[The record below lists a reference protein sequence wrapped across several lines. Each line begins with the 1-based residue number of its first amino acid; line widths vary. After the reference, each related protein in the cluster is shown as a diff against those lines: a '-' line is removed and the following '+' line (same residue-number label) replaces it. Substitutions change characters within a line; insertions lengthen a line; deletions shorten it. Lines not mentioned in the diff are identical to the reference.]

1 MKPSLSYKLEILYSP
16 STSVARFQLQPG
28 QKIAGRAGSLMAM
41 SSNISVTAGLPGGL
55 LDTLKRMVTG
65 GTVSVA
71 LYSCDEQPGE
81 LLLAP
86 HQAGDIMVLDLQDEA
101 YAVQFGSILAV
112 SPGLTFSPLLA
123 GVKGLVATR
132 RQMMTRVEGTGLVLL
147 SCAGWQH
154 RLNLIEGE
162 RYLLEVGHIL
172 AFPASISSRYM
183 PLSCDGVVRSA
194 LAGNALVLEVTGP
207 GEVVLQTRGAH
218 PEVANLE
225 TLTKG
230 TKKRS

>member
-1 MKPSLSYKLEILYSP
+1 
-16 STSVARFQLQPG
+16 
-28 QKIAGRAGSLMAM
+28 
-41 SSNISVTAGLPGGL
+41 
-55 LDTLKRMVTG
+55 
-65 GTVSVA
+65 
-71 LYSCDEQPGE
+71 
-81 LLLAP
+81 
-86 HQAGDIMVLDLQDEA
+86 
-101 YAVQFGSILAV
+101 
-112 SPGLTFSPLLA
+112 
-123 GVKGLVATR
+123 
-132 RQMMTRVEGTGLVLL
+132 
-147 SCAGWQH
+147 
-154 RLNLIEGE
+154 
-162 RYLLEVGHIL
+162 VGHIL